1 MFNYYEKYY
10 FFLLVLFLNNN
21 NLKFNIID
29 IYWYLYH
36 LYKIDSSTIY
46 IYIYIV
52 LIVMVNILI
61 KDSAKMAAPIGF
73 DAMSRR
79 LAFKLSRLNIR
90 REEYVF
96 MKAMLLLNPGY

>member
-1 MFNYYEKYY
+1 
-10 FFLLVLFLNNN
+10 
-21 NLKFNIID
+21 
-29 IYWYLYH
+29 
-36 LYKIDSSTIY
+36 
-46 IYIYIV
+46 
-52 LIVMVNILI
+52 MVNILI

>member
-1 MFNYYEKYY
+1 
-10 FFLLVLFLNNN
+10 
-21 NLKFNIID
+21 
-29 IYWYLYH
+29 
-36 LYKIDSSTIY
+36 
-46 IYIYIV
+46 
-52 LIVMVNILI
+52 
-61 KDSAKMAAPIGF
+61 MAAPIGF